1 MEHRNTSLFFVN
13 PHLVELLNKLNFD
26 FFEKILTKN
35 NFKKIKYA
43 NNNFYEYI
51 DFIFIYLYP
60 PIILYNTRCKLKN
73 AINDSYILDK
83 GKLLALSLQKNV
95 KKTFDYFVES
105 YNFDK
110 HQNYKYLFENKND
123 NDDDNLYIIKK
134 NVEYGGKGNFIVS
147 NYKEFLKIKKEL
159 KNDFIISKYI
169 TNPLL
174 FNTKKFHIRMYFINY
189 INSKNIIKSYL
200 SKYGFIVTAKLSY
213 KNEDFENPDIHDSH
227 FKSTDKDYIF
237 PDELIKSYGN
247 KITNSITKQI
257 IDILKYITQIQI
269 IYNLPEAENGF
280 NIHGCDFMITDD
292 YKVKLLEINSRTAL
306 RALNNNTVNLINNY
320 LFKNIYNEIIA
331 DVFNLDK
338 VAVKETFIKL

>member
-1 MEHRNTSLFFVN
+1 MLMEHQNTALFFVN
-13 PHLVELLNKLNFD
+13 PHLVESLNKLNFD
-26 FFEKILTKN
+26 FFEKILVKN
-35 NFKKIKYA
+35 NFKKIKYTP
-43 NNNFYEYI
+43 NNFYEYV

-73 AINDSYILDK
+73 SINDSNILDK
-83 GKLLALSLQKNV
+83 GKLLLLSLKKNV
-95 KKTFDYFVES
+95 NKTLDYFVES
-105 YNFDK
+105 YNFEK
-110 HQNYKYLFENKND
+110 SKNYKYLFENANA
-123 NDDDNLYIIKK
+123 NNLYIIKK

-147 NYKEFLKIKKEL
+147 SYKEFLKIKKEL

-200 SKYGFIVTAKLSY
+200 SKYGFIVTAKLHY
-213 KNEDFENPDIHDSH
+213 QNENYDNPDIHDSH

-237 PDELIKSYGN
+237 PDQLVKSYGN
-247 KITNSITKQI
+247 KITNNITNQI
-257 IDILKYITQIQI
+257 IEILKYVKTIQV

-280 NIHGCDFMITDD
+280 NIHGCDFLVTDD
-292 YKVKLLEINSRTAL
+292 YKVKLLEINSTTAL
-306 RALNNNTVNLINNY
+306 RALSTETANLMNNY

-331 DVFNLDK
+331 DVFKLDK
-338 VAVKETFIKL
+338 VSVKEPFIKI